1 MAKKYEIPEEKPCM
15 VSDAVVAYSSTNE
28 LKSHAIVKDI
38 TMPCT
43 FTDEEFKEELLLSE
57 ASDFVSNEDFKRSCL
72 EKWGVAL

>member
-1 MAKKYEIPEEKPCM
+1 MAKKYEIPEETPCM
-15 VSDAVVAYSSTNE
+15 VSDTALAYRISEQAPHTMV
-28 LKSHAIVKDI
+28 KSV

-57 ASDFVSNEDFKRSCL
+57 ASGFVSNDEFKRSCL